1 MSRIINSLALAAV
14 AALAAGQAHAY
25 TVFSGVDPNGTPTK
39 LATTPLSSAAE
50 TSFKSKLTGVGT
62 ETFETQTVGAV
73 APLTLDFGVAGTA
86 QLTGGNG
93 RVSNNTLGEPSG
105 RYSVP
110 GGTQF
115 WSTQALAGTGFSI
128 TFSQDIA
135 AFGFYGIDIG
145 EVASGTVRLELRN
158 AADVLIRTLN
168 VTSAA
173 GTFADGSV
181 LYFGAIIEND
191 AEQFRSIRFITS
203 SGVADNFGFDSFTI
217 GTKSQVV
224 TEVPEPATLA
234 LVGLG
239 LLGVGLSKRRRA

>member
-39 LATTPLSSAAE
+39 LTTTPLSSAAE
-50 TSFKSKLTGVGT
+50 SSFKSRLTGVGT
-62 ETFETQTVGAV
+62 ETFESQTVGAV
-73 APLTLDFGVAGTA
+73 APLTLNFGVAGTA
-86 QLTGGNG
+86 LLTGGNG
-93 RVSNNTLGEPSG
+93 KVADNAGQEAFG

-110 GGTQF
+110 GGTKF
-115 WSTQALAGTGFSI
+115 WNTQAVSATGFSI

-145 EVASGTVRLELRN
+145 EVASGTVRVELRN
-158 AADVLIRTLN
+158 ALDTVIQTLDVP
-168 VTSAA
+168 SAPGA
-173 GTFADGSV
+173 GADGSV
-181 LYFGAIIEND
+181 LYFGALAQSDTEL
-191 AEQFRSIRFITS
+191 FRSVRFITS
-203 SGVADNFGFDSFTI
+203 TGIADTFGFDSFTI
-217 GTKSQVV
+217 GTKAQVV